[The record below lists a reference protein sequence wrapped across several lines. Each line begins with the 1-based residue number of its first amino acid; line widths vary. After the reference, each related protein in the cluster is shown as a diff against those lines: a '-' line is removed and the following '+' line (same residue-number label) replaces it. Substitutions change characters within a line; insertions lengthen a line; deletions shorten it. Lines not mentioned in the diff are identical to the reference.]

1 MEEVSLPSARRV
13 VYSLASLGLLLIFL
27 PEVLGQSPRQ
37 VGLLFF
43 LKAAGM
49 ALNGPGLAFVS
60 GLGGYAKTGS
70 ILGRVLCYLLTLLLF
85 EPVLRWIEHPSRVQP
100 LAPQAPAQVTRRSF
114 LVAGSGLVSATLMGS
129 YAGLYE
135 IHHLQLEQFALTL
148 PHLPPQLEGLRIVLM
163 SDWHCGPINRPH
175 HLRPAIQLANR
186 CRPDLVLLPGDFVSK
201 SGTYFSEAGE
211 LATQLRPRI
220 PGGVVVTWGNHDY
233 WEGIDLG
240 KKWMSRAGCQLL
252 TNQSLVL
259 TPHRELAPS
268 GRGLWICGLDDLWEG
283 KPRLAETLAH
293 ISPDQARLVL
303 SHNPD
308 VAEEQHGP
316 RVDLMLSGHT
326 HGGQVRIPTLGTPI
340 LPSRYGQKYASG
352 LVQAP
357 DYKVYVGRGVGSS
370 GLPLRFGVP
379 PEVTVFEL
387 RRGSQVALSPIQLL

>member
-1 MEEVSLPSARRV
+1 MPSTRRI
-13 VYSLASLGLLLIFL
+13 VYILATLGLMFIFL
-27 PEVLGQSPRQ
+27 PEVLGQSARQ
-37 VGLLFF
+37 AGMLLL

-49 ALNGPGLAFVS
+49 ALNGPGLVCVS

-70 ILGRVLCYLLTLLLF
+70 IFGRILCYLLTLLLF
-85 EPVLRWIEHPSRVQP
+85 EPVLRWIEHPLRAQP
-100 LAPQAPAQVTRRSF
+100 LAPQAPAQVTRRSL

-135 IHHLQLEQFALTL
+135 IHHLQLEQFVLTL

-163 SDWHCGPINRPH
+163 SDWHCGPINRPQ
-175 HLRPAIQLANR
+175 HLRPAIELANR
-186 CRPDLVLLPGDFVSK
+186 CQPDLVLLPGDFVSK
-201 SGTYFSEAGE
+201 SGAYFSEAGE
-211 LATQLRPRI
+211 LAALLRPKI
-220 PGGVVVTWGNHDY
+220 EGGVVVSWGNHDY
-233 WEGIDLG
+233 WEGIELA

-259 TPHRELAPS
+259 TPNRELAPT

-283 KPRLAETLAH
+283 KPKLAETLAR
-293 ISPDQARLVL
+293 IGPDQPRLVL

-316 RVDLMLSGHT
+316 RVDLMVSGHT

-352 LVQAP
+352 LVQGP
-357 DYKVYVGRGVGSS
+357 DYKVYVARGVGSS

-387 RRGSQVALSPIQLL
+387 RRGSQVTLGPIRLV